1 MLVTRKNIKFIREK
15 MSVLYKYEKED
26 THTRHKWVRRIEI
39 NSYTT
44 YFVCNGRSKY
54 ELSSA
59 ELK

>member
-1 MLVTRKNIKFIREK
+1 